1 MDPHAS
7 PFLLLFVYI
16 PPLVASL
23 MTPDDCC
30 LLAGDVPHV
39 SHSRFPSPAVTL
51 TASLVDAQRRE
62 LQRLLRPHPP
72 LTGCSLRPL
81 HAVSRHVISSV
92 ISCARTVH
100 ASAANRCAN
109 SWNISASYSLPPRML
124 QCGCE
129 WQGARAVA
137 LCLNASKGGVRFRV

>member
-72 LTGCSLRPL
+72 FTRHSLRPL

-92 ISCARTVH
+92 ISCGLLCTRQLLTDVLAVGT
-100 ASAANRCAN
+100 SAHHTRCLLGCCSVA
-109 SWNISASYSLPPRML
+109 AHGRL
-124 QCGCE
+124 QGL
-129 WQGARAVA
+129 WLFV
-137 LCLNASKGGVRFRV
+137 